1 MKVLKF
7 GAVWCSGCLVMR
19 SAWQEIEKEN
29 PWLKT
34 EYFDYDTNNEV
45 VEKYDVKGSK
55 LPVFI
60 FLDKKSKEIL
70 RLQGEHDKKELVELI
85 NKYKDR

>member
-19 SAWQEIEKEN
+19 PRWAEIEKDN
-29 PWLKT
+29 SWLKT
-34 EYFDYDTNNEV
+34 EYFDFDTDRETVNKHGIV
-45 VEKYDVKGSK
+45 SGV
-55 LPVFI
+55 LPVFV

-70 RLQGEHDKKELVELI
+70 RLSGEVEKDELLRVIAENKDK
-85 NKYKDR
+85 